1 MKRPT
6 PAMIVATTALI
17 ASMSGGAF
25 AASHLI
31 TGNMIAMRVTHRT
44 TRPNEDDHTPDMSL
58 HDHVFVINA
67 SFV

>member
-31 TGNMIAMRVTHRT
+31 TGKQIAKNAITSKHVK
-44 TRPNEDDHTPDMSL
+44 DGSL
-58 HDHVFVINA
+58 TSGTSRRA
-67 SFV
+67 P